1 MERLVL
7 GEMKQKMYSDLFGWW
22 GRKGMVRLYLPLA
35 PFEKMFVCL
44 AAGIGTS
51 ALLTSPAFLGYSYLE
66 KVCWETIGGLL
77 F

>member
-1 MERLVL
+1 
-7 GEMKQKMYSDLFGWW
+7 MYSDLFWLVGKERN
-22 GRKGMVRLYLPLA
+22 GEIVPSMA